1 MKAPITAMAVLAAGL
16 AVAACAGG
24 FKSTEP
30 APLIYR
36 VTAPELA
43 GGNELA
49 ADLLVAVPMTAP
61 GPDNHQ
67 IATRWPGLRLD
78 YYANARWA
86 APVPDMLQSAVIE
99 ALQGSR
105 RLRSVQGHFG
115 GFRATHVLTLEVRRL
130 EADYTAGAVP
140 VARVTLAATLGR
152 QSDRQVLASWSVAT
166 QEQASANRLTEVV
179 AALDAAFDRAAAE
192 LATRTF
198 DAIGEDLARQ
208 PQGPPPR

>member
-1 MKAPITAMAVLAAGL
+1 MKSPNAAMTVLAAGL
-16 AVAACAGG
+16 AVSACTGG
-24 FKSTEP
+24 FKNSEP
-30 APLIYR
+30 APVIYR
-36 VTAPELA
+36 ITAPELA
-43 GGNELA
+43 GGELLA
-49 ADLLVAVPMTAP
+49 ADLMVAVATTAP
-61 GPDNHQ
+61 GLDNYL

-86 APVPDMLQSAVIE
+86 AAVPDMTQSAVIE
-99 ALQGSR
+99 ALQGTR
-105 RLRSVQGHFG
+105 RLRSVQGQLG
-115 GFRATHVLTLEVRRL
+115 RFRATHMLTLEVLRF

-152 QSDRQVLASWSVAT
+152 QSDRQVLESWSVAA

-179 AALDAAFDRAAAE
+179 AALDAAFGQAATE
-192 LATRTF
+192 LAARSF